1 MQGAVRVLYRF
12 MLVYAGFVLKL
23 VDLQDARE
31 KLEEGKTVAE
41 SQGWEAAVA
50 LFTAGLAV
58 KG

>member
-1 MQGAVRVLYRF
+1 MLYRF